1 MDLWHRTEGV
11 DIESRCK
18 FLCFSRGPPIYFLVK
33 FLHGWRHLESWNSSL
48 CQKESLE
55 VAAMFLGDVH
65 HEVDKV
71 VLCVRVVSAQ
81 IRRQIHAGKQLS
93 A

>member
-18 FLCFSRGPPIYFLVK
+18 LLCFPRGPPEYFPVK
-33 FLHGWRHLESWNSSL
+33 FLLGWRCLESLNSSL
-48 CQKESLE
+48 CQRESLE
-55 VAAMFLGDVH
+55 VASMPLGDVH
-65 HEVDKV
+65 REVDKV

-81 IRRQIHAGKQLS
+81 SLRQIHAGKQLS
-93 A
+93 P